1 MKVFLTEPTG
11 LQMYSFVITLAAVV
25 LLTLYLG
32 ERVYR
37 RWAIRDRRKM
47 AARLAKREGSALRF
61 TDGLLCP
68 ECGGLPYTNDGEPC
82 HFCEGLGRVP
92 EGLATELDLTKERV
106 KRLEDEIE
114 GHERVRR
121 MERDHLEPFF
131 RLLVMAR
138 EAAEMEEAE
147 R

>member
-1 MKVFLTEPTG
+1 MRQFLTEPAG
-11 LQMYSFVITLAAVV
+11 LQTYSFVITFAVMM
-25 LLTLYLG
+25 LLIFWLS
-32 ERVYR
+32 ERMYR
-37 RWAIRDRRKM
+37 RWAVASRRKI
-47 AARLAKREGSALRF
+47 AARLAKQEGSALRF
-61 TDGLLCP
+61 ADGVVCP

-92 EGLATELDLTKERV
+92 EGLVTELDLTKERV

-114 GHERVRR
+114 GHERVRQ

-138 EAAEMEEAE
+138 EAERKEATGG
-147 R
+147 